1 MNVNK
6 HIRTKIKQALNE
18 DIGKG
23 DITTNALIPP
33 NAQAKAVIIAKQSGV
48 IAGLDIARA
57 VFSQVDKKV
66 KFKALVKDGDK
77 VTAGKK
83 IAEITGKA
91 RPILTAERTALNFLG
106 HLSGI
111 ATLTREFVNK
121 ARPYKA
127 KILDTR
133 KTVPGM
139 RMLEKYAVR
148 CGGGIN
154 HRMGLWDEVLI
165 KENHIAAI
173 SYQLSAISRKRITL
187 EKIIRDIRK
196 KMSKDVQIEIE
207 VRSLNKL
214 KDVIKGRPDIILL
227 DNMNIHQI
235 RKAVRIRD
243 LFLTAYSLQL
253 TAILLE
259 VSGRVNL
266 TNVRQ
271 FAKAGVDRISIGAL
285 THSAKPLDL
294 SLQVWW

>member
-1 MNVNK
+1 
-6 HIRTKIKQALNE
+6 
-18 DIGKG
+18 
-23 DITTNALIPP
+23 
-33 NAQAKAVIIAKQSGV
+33 
-48 IAGLDIARA
+48 
-57 VFSQVDKKV
+57 
-66 KFKALVKDGDK
+66 
-77 VTAGKK
+77 
-83 IAEITGKA
+83 
-91 RPILTAERTALNFLG
+91 LG

>member
-6 HIRTKIKQALNE
+6 HIRTLIKQALNE

-243 LFLTAYSLQL
+243 LFLTAYSLKL

>member
-6 HIRTKIKQALNE
+6 HIRTLIKQALNE